1 MLFLRH
7 LIGNFK
13 LLLPHIHLDA
23 ILLLRNV
30 LTEESTDNQEEISYE
45 PETNKK
51 KRKGYMM
58 QNCFVLS
65 VNTMGKSNRVFE
77 LISTAIFD
85 GIS

>member
-1 MLFLRH
+1 MQDRDAEVAVLKKWDEKCYFQDTF
-7 LIGNFK
+7 GNFK

-51 KRKGYMM
+51 KKR
-58 QNCFVLS
+58 L
-65 VNTMGKSNRVFE
+65 
-77 LISTAIFD
+77 
-85 GIS
+85 